1 MLVGKGMG
9 QKFERILQ
17 PLQKNEH
24 DFILHAK
31 IGKIDE
37 HLTYYLP
44 KSRNPKYSPW
54 DTIHIPKGIFY
65 NYSKGRVKECP
76 QNTNE
81 KIKLVFIV

>member
-44 KSRNPKYSPW
+44 KSRNPKYSP
-54 DTIHIPKGIFY
+54 
-65 NYSKGRVKECP
+65 
-76 QNTNE
+76 
-81 KIKLVFIV
+81 